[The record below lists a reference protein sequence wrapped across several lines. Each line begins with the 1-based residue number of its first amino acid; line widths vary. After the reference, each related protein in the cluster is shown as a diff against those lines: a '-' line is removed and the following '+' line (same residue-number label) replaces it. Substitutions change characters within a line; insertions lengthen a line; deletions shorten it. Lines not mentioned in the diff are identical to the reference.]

1 MIMMDFKQAY
11 HRIYRI
17 AMEKA
22 LEAMHSS
29 ETIIVLVKL
38 IYVES
43 ETIVITDNEKGER
56 ITT

>member
-1 MIMMDFKQAY
+1 MMDFKQAY